1 VVVAVVAVEEDA
13 DNLRPNQPT
22 NQKKKTPM
30 KNIILIL
37 LCFIAQTSIAQI
49 KLEGVVKDTLGK
61 PLELANVIALNKATN
76 ILESYGITNN
86 EGRFRLALKK
96 NTVYILKVSYI
107 GLATINDSLTTKEVD
122 ITKDFLM
129 KTDNKLDAVELT
141 YEMPVTIK
149 GDTII
154 YNADSFKNGSEKKLG
169 DVLKK
174 LPGMEVDD
182 EGEITVEGKSVTKV
196 MVEGKEFFDGD
207 SKLATKNIP
216 ADAIDKVE
224 VLKNSNE
231 VGQLRGLGNDQDTVM
246 INIKLKEGKKN
257 FWFGEI
263 TAGIGPEERFIANPR
278 LFYYSPKYS
287 VNIITDLNNIGA
299 IPFTRRDYFKFSG
312 GFRNTSRNT
321 GTNFNVAS
329 SDIGFLTLRNN
340 RAKSIDSKFGA
351 ANFSYSP
358 KKTWDITGFAIYS
371 GSRTEIQENSINNYI
386 DESTPDEITN
396 TNTKQK
402 SDLGL
407 FKLSTSYKPNSNNQ
421 MDYDVFAKVSKQ
433 RETQDFFSS
442 LLGNIDENQEQNP
455 YSINQNFNYYY
466 TLKDNHIFALEAQH
480 LLQDEDP
487 FYNARL
493 AQSEEFRFTDLLD
506 LNTSQSFLDIAQDK
520 RIKTNKFDA
529 RLDYWYVLNQKSNI
543 NITAGTT
550 LSTQQFDS
558 EIYQFLDSGSKL
570 PLVAPQENVIN
581 DVKYN
586 FSDTYLGLHYK
597 IKSGKFTFTPGI
609 TAHAYSTKNDQFG
622 SEFKETFTR
631 FLPDLDIRLQLKNS
645 ENINFKYQM
654 QTDFTDVNSLAEGLV
669 FNNYNS
675 LFRGN
680 RALENAVSHNLNLS
694 YFSFNLFN
702 YTNIFAFLNYNKRV
716 DPIRNRSQFLT
727 IPSANPSD
735 PDVLSTNSVSSPFNS
750 TFADETFSANG
761 RFERTFGKLKASVG
775 GNFLLSKF
783 TQEINGNKSVN
794 ESFTQSYRTRLS
806 TNFRNAPNI
815 EVGYNLTINKYDQG
829 RNSNKFTTN
838 SPFVNVDAYFLKS
851 FIFTADYS
859 YTNYKSE
866 ERTINSYSFLKAE
879 LSYQKKD
886 SKWEYTVSGTN
897 LLNTKSL
904 NQDNSNDFLTS
915 TSEYFIQPRY
925 FILSLK
931 YNL

>member
-1 VVVAVVAVEEDA
+1 
-13 DNLRPNQPT
+13 
-22 NQKKKTPM
+22 M
-30 KNIILIL
+30 KNILLLL
-37 LCFIAQTSIAQI
+37 LCFTAQTTIAQI
-49 KLEGVVKDTLGK
+49 KFEGVVKDSVGK

-76 ILESYGITNN
+76 TLESYGITNN

-96 NTVYILKVSYI
+96 NTNYAIKVSFI
-107 GLATINDSLTTKEVD
+107 GLATVNDSLTTKEVD
-122 ITKDFLM
+122 ITKDFVM
-129 KTDNKLDAVELT
+129 KADKSLDAVELT

-174 LPGMEVDD
+174 LPGIEVTDD
-182 EGEITVEGKSVTKV
+182 GEIEVEGKAVTKV

-216 ADAIDKVE
+216 ADAVDKVE

-231 VGQLRGLGNDQDTVM
+231 VSQLRGLGNDQDNVM

-263 TAGIGPEERFIANPR
+263 TGGIGPEERYIANPR

-287 VNIITDLNNIGA
+287 VNFITDFNNIGS
-299 IPFTRRDYFKFSG
+299 IPFTTRDYFNFSG
-312 GFRNTSRNT
+312 GFRNAARNT

-340 RAKSIDSKFGA
+340 RAKAIDSKFGA

-371 GSRTEIQENSINNYI
+371 GSRTELQENSVNNYI
-386 DESTPDEITN
+386 DETTPDEIT
-396 TNTKQK
+396 TTTTRQK

-407 FKLSTSYKPNSNNQ
+407 FKLSSTYKPNSNNQ
-421 MDYDVFAKVSKQ
+421 MDYDIFAKVSQ
-433 RETQDFFSS
+433 QTETQDFFSS
-442 LLGNIDENQEQNP
+442 LLGNIDERQAQNP
-455 YSINQNFNYYY
+455 YSFNQNFNYYY
-466 TLKDNHIFALEAQH
+466 TLSENHIFALEAQH

-493 AQSEEFRFTDLLD
+493 AQSEQFRFTDVLG
-506 LNTSQSFLDIAQDK
+506 LNTSQTFLDIAQDK
-520 RIKTNKFDA
+520 RVKTNKFDA

-550 LSTQQFDS
+550 LSSQQFDS
-558 EIYQFLDSGSKL
+558 EIFQLLDSGSKL
-570 PLVAPQENVIN
+570 SLFSAQQALEN
-581 DVKYN
+581 DVNYN
-586 FSDTYLGLHYK
+586 FSDTYVGMHYK
-597 IKSGKFTFTPGI
+597 IKSGKFTFTPGL
-609 TAHAYSTKNDQFG
+609 TAHAYSIKNTQFD
-622 SEFKETFTR
+622 SEFKDTFTR
-631 FLPDLDIRLQLKNS
+631 FLPDANIRVQFKDS
-645 ENINFKYQM
+645 ENLNFAYQM
-654 QTDFTDVNSLAEGLV
+654 QTDFTDVNNLAEGLV

-675 LFRGN
+675 IFRGN
-680 RALENAVSHNLNLS
+680 RTLENALSHNLNLS

-727 IPSANPSD
+727 IPGSGTD
-735 PDVLSTNSVSSPFNS
+735 PDVLSTNSVSTPFNS
-750 TFADETFSANG
+750 NFADETFTANG
-761 RFERTFGKLKASVG
+761 RFERTFGKIKASVG
-775 GNFLLSKF
+775 GTLSLSKF
-783 TQEINGNKSVN
+783 NQEINGIRNVN
-794 ESFTQSYRTRLS
+794 ESFTQAYRTRVS

-815 EVGYNLTINKYDQG
+815 EVGYNLTINNYDQG
-829 RNSNKFTTN
+829 NNSNRFITN

-859 YTNYKSE
+859 YFNYSNE
-866 ERTINSYSFLKAE
+866 ERTINSYNFLKAE

-886 SKWEYTVSGTN
+886 SQWEYTVSGTN

-904 NQDNSNDFLTS
+904 NQDNSNSFLTS

-925 FILSLK
+925 VILSVK

>member
-1 VVVAVVAVEEDA
+1 
-13 DNLRPNQPT
+13 
-22 NQKKKTPM
+22 M
-30 KNIILIL
+30 KNILFIL
-37 LCFIAQTSIAQI
+37 LCFIAQTTIAQI
-49 KLEGVVKDTLGK
+49 KFEGVVKDSLGK

-76 ILESYGITNN
+76 SLESYGITNN

-96 NTVYILKVSYI
+96 NTAYAIKVSFI
-107 GLATINDSLTTKEVD
+107 GLATINDSLTTKEAD
-122 ITKDFLM
+122 FKKDFVM
-129 KTDNKLDAVELT
+129 KPDNELKAVELT

-149 GDTII
+149 GDTIV

-174 LPGMEVDD
+174 LPGVEVTDD
-182 EGEITVEGKSVTKV
+182 GEIEVEGKKVTKV

-216 ADAIDKVE
+216 ADAVDKVE

-231 VGQLRGLGNDQDTVM
+231 VSQLKGLGNDQDNVM

-257 FWFGEI
+257 FWFGEV
-263 TAGIGPEERFIANPR
+263 TGGLGPDERYIANPR

-287 VNIITDLNNIGA
+287 VNLITDFNNIGS
-299 IPFTRRDYFKFSG
+299 IPFTRRDYFNFSG
-312 GFRNTSRNT
+312 GFRNAARNT

-340 RAKSIDSKFGA
+340 RAKAIDSKFGA

-358 KKTWDITGFAIYS
+358 KKTWDISGFAIYS
-371 GSRTEIQENSINNYI
+371 GSRTELEENSINDYI
-386 DESTPDEITN
+386 DETTPDEVTN
-396 TNTKQK
+396 TTTRQK

-407 FKLSTSYKPNSNNQ
+407 FKLSSSYKPNKNNQ
-421 MDYDVFAKVSKQ
+421 MDYDFFAKVSQ
-433 RETQDFFSS
+433 QTETQDFYSS
-442 LLGNIDENQEQNP
+442 LLGDIDERQAQNP
-455 YSINQNFNYYY
+455 YSFNQNFNYYY
-466 TLKDNHIFALEAQH
+466 TLNDKHIFALEAQH

-493 AQSEEFRFTDLLD
+493 AQSEQFRFTDLLG
-506 LNTSQSFLDIAQDK
+506 LNTSQTFLDIAQDK
-520 RIKTNKFDA
+520 RVKTNKFDA

-543 NITAGTT
+543 NLTAGTT
-550 LSTQQFDS
+550 LSSQQFDS
-558 EIYQFLDSGSKL
+558 EIFQLLDSGSKL
-570 PLVAPQENVIN
+570 SLFSAQQDVENNI
-581 DVKYN
+581 KYN
-586 FSDTYLGLHYK
+586 FSDTYLGMHYK

-609 TAHAYSTKNDQFG
+609 TAHTYSVKNTQFG
-622 SEFKETFTR
+622 SELKDTFTR
-631 FLPDLDIRLQLKNS
+631 FLPDANIRVQFKDS
-645 ENINFKYQM
+645 ENLNFAYRM
-654 QTDFTDVNSLAEGLV
+654 QTDFTDINNLAEGLV

-680 RALENAVSHNLNLS
+680 RTLENALSHNLNLS

-716 DPIRNRSQFLT
+716 DPIRNRSQFLS
-727 IPSANPSD
+727 IPGSGGNPGA
-735 PDVLSTNSVSSPFNS
+735 LSTNSVSTPFNS
-750 TFADETFSANG
+750 NFADETFTANG
-761 RFERTFGKLKASVG
+761 RFERTFGKIKASVG
-775 GNFLLSKF
+775 GTLSLSKIN
-783 TQEINGNKSVN
+783 QEINGNRTVN
-794 ESFTQSYRTRLS
+794 ESFTQAYRTKIS

-815 EVGYNLTINKYDQG
+815 EVGYNLSINNYDQG
-829 RNSNKFTTN
+829 NNSNRFVTK
-838 SPFVNVDAYFLKS
+838 SPYVNVDAYFLKS

-859 YTNYKSE
+859 YFNYSNE
-866 ERTINSYSFLKAE
+866 ERTINNYSFLKAE

-886 SKWEYTVSGTN
+886 SQWEYSVKGTN

-904 NQDNSNDFLTS
+904 NQDNSNSFLTS

-925 FILSLK
+925 VILGLK

>member
-1 VVVAVVAVEEDA
+1 
-13 DNLRPNQPT
+13 
-22 NQKKKTPM
+22 M
-30 KNIILIL
+30 KRIILVL
-37 LCFIAQTSIAQI
+37 LCLVAQTTLAQI
-49 KLEGVVKDTLGK
+49 EFEGVVKDSLNK

-76 ILESYGITNN
+76 TLESYGITNN

-96 NTVYILKVSYI
+96 NTTYAIKVSYI
-107 GLATINDSLTTKEVD
+107 GLATIDDSLTTKEID
-122 ITKDFLM
+122 ITKDFVM
-129 KTDNKLDAVELT
+129 KADNDLDAVELT

-149 GDTII
+149 GDTIV

-174 LPGMEVDD
+174 LPGVEVDD
-182 EGEITVEGKSVTKV
+182 EGEIKVEGKTVTKV

-224 VLKNSNE
+224 VLKNTNE

-263 TAGIGPEERFIANPR
+263 TAGLGPEERYIANPR
-278 LFYYSPKYS
+278 LFYYSPEYS
-287 VNIITDLNNIGA
+287 VNIITDFNNIGA

-340 RAKSIDSKFGA
+340 RAKGIDSKFGA

-358 KKTWDITGFAIYS
+358 TKTLDITGFAIYS
-371 GSRTEIQENSINNYI
+371 GSRTEIQENSIRTYI
-386 DESTPDEITN
+386 DETTPDEITR

-407 FKLSTSYKPNSNNQ
+407 FKLSTNYKPNANNQ
-421 MDYDVFAKVSKQ
+421 LDYDFFAKVSKQ
-433 RETQDFFSS
+433 SERQDFFSS
-442 LLGNIDENQEQNP
+442 LLGNIDENQKQNP
-455 YSINQNFNYYY
+455 YSISQNLNYYY
-466 TLKDNHIFALEAQH
+466 TLNDKNIFAFEAQY

-493 AQSEEFRFTDLLD
+493 AQSEQFRFTDLLD

-520 RIKTNKFDA
+520 RIKTNKFDS

-550 LSTQQFDS
+550 LSTQQFDG

-570 PLVAPQENVIN
+570 PLQAPQEDVIN
-581 DVKYN
+581 DVTYN
-586 FSDTYLGLHYK
+586 FSDTYLGAHYK

-609 TAHAYSTKNDQFG
+609 TAHAYSTKNEQFG

-631 FLPDLDIRLQLKNS
+631 FLPDLNIRVQLKNS
-645 ENINFKYQM
+645 ENINFRYQM

-675 LFRGN
+675 LYRGN
-680 RALENAVSHNLNLS
+680 RELENAVSHNLNLS

-727 IPSANPSD
+727 IPGANPGD
-735 PDVLSTNSVSSPFNS
+735 PDVQSTNSVSSPFNS
-750 TFADETFSANG
+750 AFADETFSANG

-775 GNFLLSKF
+775 GNFSMSKF

-794 ESFTQSYRTRLS
+794 ESFTQSYQTKLS
-806 TNFRNAPNI
+806 TNFRDAPNV
-815 EVGYNLTINKYDQG
+815 ELGYNLTINEYDQG
-829 RNSNKFTTN
+829 GNSNKFTTN
-838 SPFVNVDAYFLKS
+838 SPYINVDAYFLKS

-859 YTNYKSE
+859 YNNYKNE

-886 SKWEYTVSGTN
+886 SKWEYTVSGRN

-904 NQDNSNDFLTS
+904 NQDNSSTFLTS

-925 FILSLK
+925 VILSLK

>member
-1 VVVAVVAVEEDA
+1 
-13 DNLRPNQPT
+13 
-22 NQKKKTPM
+22 M
-30 KNIILIL
+30 KNILLLL
-37 LCFIAQTSIAQI
+37 LCFTAQATIAQI
-49 KLEGVVKDTLGK
+49 KFEGVVKDTVGK
-61 PLELANVIALNKATN
+61 PLELANVIALNKTTN
-76 ILESYGITNN
+76 TLESYGITNN

-96 NTVYILKVSYI
+96 NTTYAIKVSFI
-107 GLATINDSLTTKEVD
+107 GLATINDSITTKEADV
-122 ITKDFLM
+122 TKDFVL
-129 KTDNKLDAVELT
+129 KADNELQAVELT

-149 GDTII
+149 GDTIV

-174 LPGMEVDD
+174 LPGVEVDD
-182 EGEITVEGKSVTKV
+182 EGEIKVEGKDVTKV
-196 MVEGKEFFDGD
+196 MVEGKDFFDGD

-231 VGQLRGLGNDQDTVM
+231 VSQLKGLGNDQDNVM

-263 TAGIGPEERFIANPR
+263 TGGLGPEERYVANPR

-287 VNIITDLNNIGA
+287 VNIITDFNNIGS

-312 GFRNTSRNT
+312 GFRGAGRNT

-340 RAKSIDSKFGA
+340 RAKAIDSKFGA

-358 KKTWDITGFAIYS
+358 KKTWDISGFAIYS
-371 GSRTEIQENSINNYI
+371 GSRTELQENSINNYI
-386 DESTPDEITN
+386 DESTPDEIT
-396 TNTKQK
+396 TTTTRQK

-407 FKLSTSYKPNSNNQ
+407 FKLSSSYKPNANNQ
-421 MDYDVFAKVSKQ
+421 LDYDVFSKVSQ
-433 RETQDFFSS
+433 QTETQDFFSS
-442 LLGNIDENQEQNP
+442 LLGNIDERQSQNP
-455 YSINQNFNYYY
+455 FSLNQNLNYYY
-466 TLKDNHIFALEAQH
+466 TLNDNHIFAFEAQH
-480 LLQDEDP
+480 LLQNEDP

-493 AQSEEFRFTDLLD
+493 AQSEQFRFTDVLD
-506 LNTSQSFLDIAQDK
+506 LNTAQSFLDIAQDK
-520 RIKTNKFDA
+520 RVETNKLDA

-543 NITAGTT
+543 NIMAGTT
-550 LSTQQFDS
+550 LSTQEFNS
-558 EIYQFLDSGSKL
+558 EIFQLLDSGSKL
-570 PLVAPQENVIN
+570 PLAAPQQTVIN
-581 DVKYN
+581 DVTYN

-609 TAHAYSTKNDQFG
+609 TAHAYSTKNTQFD

-631 FLPDLDIRLQLKNS
+631 FLPDMNILVQLKNS
-645 ENINFKYQM
+645 ETINFNYQM
-654 QTDFTDVNSLAEGLV
+654 QTDFTDVNNLAEGLV

-680 RALENAVSHNLNLS
+680 RQLENALSHNLNLS

-702 YTNIFAFLNYNKRV
+702 YTNIFAFVNYNKRV

-727 IPSANPSD
+727 IPGANPGD
-735 PDVLSTNSVSSPFNS
+735 PDILSTNSVSTPFNS
-750 TFADETFSANG
+750 NFADETFSANG
-761 RFERTFGKLKASVG
+761 RFERTFGKIKASVG
-775 GNFLLSKF
+775 GTVSLSKF
-783 TQEINGNKSVN
+783 TQEINGNRSVN
-794 ESFTQSYRTRLS
+794 ESFTQSYQTRVS

-815 EVGYNLTINKYDQG
+815 EVGYNLSINEYDQG
-829 RNSNKFTTN
+829 NNSNRFITS

-859 YTNYKSE
+859 YFNYKNE
-866 ERTINSYSFLKAE
+866 ERTINSYNFLKAE

-886 SKWEYTVSGTN
+886 SQWEYSVSGTN

-904 NQDNSNDFLTS
+904 NQDNSNNFLTS

-925 FILSLK
+925 LIFGIK

>member
-1 VVVAVVAVEEDA
+1 
-13 DNLRPNQPT
+13 
-22 NQKKKTPM
+22 M
-30 KNIILIL
+30 KNILFVL
-37 LCFIAQTSIAQI
+37 LCFIAQATTAQI

-76 ILESYGITNN
+76 TLESYGITNN
-86 EGRFRLALKK
+86 EGRFRLSLKK
-96 NTVYILKVSYI
+96 NTTYLLKVSYI
-107 GLATINDSLTTKEVD
+107 GLATINDSLTTKEAD
-122 ITKDFLM
+122 ITKNFAM
-129 KTDNKLDAVELT
+129 KADNKLDAVQLT

-174 LPGMEVDD
+174 LPGVEVDD
-182 EGEITVEGKSVTKV
+182 EGEITVEGKNVTKV

-216 ADAIDKVE
+216 ADAVDKVE

-231 VGQLRGLGNDQDTVM
+231 VGQLRGLGNDQDNVM

-263 TAGIGPEERFIANPR
+263 TAGLGPDERYIANPR
-278 LFYYSPKYS
+278 LFYYSPEYS
-287 VNIITDLNNIGA
+287 INIITDFNNIGA

-329 SDIGFLTLRNN
+329 SDIGFLTLQNN

-358 KKTWDITGFAIYS
+358 KKTWDISGFAIYS
-371 GSRTEIQENSINNYI
+371 GSRTELQQNNINNYI
-386 DESTPDEITN
+386 DESTPDEITE

-421 MDYDVFAKVSKQ
+421 MDYDFFAKISKQ
-433 RETQDFFSS
+433 SERQDFFSS
-442 LLGNIDENQEQNP
+442 LLGDIDENQSQNP

-466 TLKDNHIFALEAQH
+466 TLNDNNIFAFEAQH

-487 FYNARL
+487 FYNAKL
-493 AQSEEFRFTDLLD
+493 TQSDQFRFTDVLG

-520 RIKTNKFDA
+520 RVKTYKFDA

-570 PLVAPQENVIN
+570 PLINPQGDVIN

-586 FSDTYLGLHYK
+586 FSDTYLGVHYK
-597 IKSGKFTFTPGI
+597 LKSGKFTFTPGI
-609 TAHAYSTKNDQFG
+609 TAHAYSTKNVQFG
-622 SEFKETFTR
+622 SEFQETFTR
-631 FLPDLDIRLQLKNS
+631 FLPDLNVRLQLKNS
-645 ENINFKYQM
+645 ENINFNYQM
-654 QTDFTDVNSLAEGLV
+654 QTDFTDVNRLAEGVV

-675 LFRGN
+675 LFAGN
-680 RALENAVSHNLNLS
+680 RTLENALSHNLNLS

-727 IPSANPSD
+727 IPGANPGD

-750 TFADETFSANG
+750 NFADETFSANG
-761 RFERTFGKLKASVG
+761 RFERTFGKLKASIG
-775 GNFLLSKF
+775 GNFAVSKF

-794 ESFTQSYRTRLS
+794 ESFTQSYRTRFS
-806 TNFRNAPNI
+806 TNFRDAPNI
-815 EVGYNLTINKYDQG
+815 EVGYNLTINEYDQG
-829 RNSNKFTTN
+829 NNTNRFITN

-859 YTNYKSE
+859 YNNYKSE

-925 FILSLK
+925 VILSLK